1 MRELVSGAALGARI
15 VASVKWYDAA
25 KGYGFLTPGDGLSDI
40 FCHGSVLRGVGLD
53 TLLDGATI
61 TCEVVQG
68 DRGPQVARI
77 HAVDFSTA
85 SVIPASGNGRMREE
99 RIAPRVGP
107 PSSGTQ
113 DQGIGKMVR
122 ADEGLRV
129 SGA

>member
-1 MRELVSGAALGARI
+1 M
-15 VASVKWYDAA
+15 KWYDVA
-25 KGYGFLTPGDGLSDI
+25 KGYGFMTPGDGLSDI

-85 SVIPASGNGRMREE
+85 SVMPAPGNGQMREQ
-99 RIAPRVGP
+99 RVAPTGRAPLVR
-107 PSSGTQ
+107 TQ
-113 DQGIGKMVR
+113 EQGIGKMVR

-129 SGA
+129 PGA